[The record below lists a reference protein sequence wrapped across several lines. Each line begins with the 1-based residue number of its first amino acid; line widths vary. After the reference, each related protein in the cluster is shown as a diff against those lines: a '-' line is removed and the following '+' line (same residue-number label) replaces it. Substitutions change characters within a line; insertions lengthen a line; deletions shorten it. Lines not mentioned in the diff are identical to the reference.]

1 MRRTGGL
8 TSMTG
13 TIVEFILLLIAHAAA
28 GIYSSTLKYSKKI
41 TYLVWGTWVVLQTGL
56 LFFTEFVL
64 TNWAL
69 QFFVGFV
76 LSLVGQYVIF
86 FVTTKGRLAQ
96 RIFTML
102 TYSIFFCIAMSLF
115 TMIRG
120 TFSELHWAL
129 TALIQALLLLAI
141 VIYFLR
147 YVCTL
152 CRTAS
157 KNITTG
163 WAPLIFVNIVFIIT
177 IILSSVF
184 PVRLTSFNDPA
195 VITFVFL
202 SISIMAVYPVIFSS
216 INHMSEA
223 AEKREIETQNKLL
236 IAQIEAETAQLMADS
251 QSRHDRRH
259 HNLIMLG
266 LAKDGDYESLK
277 EYLESLVEDDN
288 KVWGETR
295 YCENTTINMI
305 LTMYKRRAKENG
317 ISVKISAKASN
328 NIAVPPQDLV
338 IVIANLFENA
348 INATAKLK
356 GKGKNI
362 DIQIKDNPERLL
374 IKIDNPC
381 RANLTFDET
390 LYGIGIRSVIT
401 TTTKYEGMYDF
412 TAEDG
417 VFSAKIIL
425 NLR

>member
-1 MRRTGGL
+1 MI
-8 TSMTG
+8 G

-28 GIYSSTLKYSKKI
+28 GIYSSTLKFSKKI
-41 TYLVWGTWVVLQTGL
+41 TYIIWGTWIAIQTGL

-86 FVTTKGRLAQ
+86 FVTTKGKLAQ
-96 RIFTML
+96 RIFTMM
-102 TYSIFFCIAMSLF
+102 TYSIFFCIVMSLF

-129 TALIQALLLLAI
+129 TALIQTVLLSAI
-141 VIYFLR
+141 VTYFLR

-152 CRTAS
+152 CRAAS
-157 KNITTG
+157 KNIKAG
-163 WAPLIFVNIVFIIT
+163 WAPLIFVNVVFIIT

-223 AEKREIETQNKLL
+223 AEKRAVETQNKLL
-236 IAQIEAETAQLMADS
+236 ITQIEAETAQLAADS

-259 HNLIMLG
+259 HNSVMLEF
-266 LAKDGDYESLK
+266 ANNNDIESVR
-277 EYLESLVEDDN
+277 EYLKSLVESDN
-288 KVWGETR
+288 EVWGEVR
-295 YCENTTINMI
+295 HCDNTTINTV
-305 LTMYKRRAKENG
+305 LTVYERRARESG
-317 ISVKISAKASN
+317 ISVKISAKASRDLE
-328 NIAVPPQDLV
+328 VSPQDIV

-348 INATAKLK
+348 IHATQKHKGQKKL
-356 GKGKNI
+356 I
-362 DIQIKDNPERLL
+362 DIIIKSNAQRLL
-374 IKIDNPC
+374 IKVENPC
-381 RANLTFDET
+381 KNNLTFDET
-390 LYGIGIRSVIT
+390 LYGVGIHSVIAT
-401 TTTKYEGMYDF
+401 TNKYEGMYDF
-412 TAEDG
+412 IVEDG
-417 VFSAKIIL
+417 IFSAKISL
-425 NLR
+425 NLK

>member
-1 MRRTGGL
+1 
-8 TSMTG
+8 MTG

-28 GIYSSTLKYSKKI
+28 GIYSSTLKYNKKI
-41 TYLVWGTWVVLQTGL
+41 TYIVWGTWVVLQTGL

-86 FVTTKGRLAQ
+86 FVTTKGKLAQ

-102 TYSIFFCIAMSLF
+102 TYSIFFCIAMSLL

-129 TALIQALLLLAI
+129 TALIEAVLLSAI
-141 VIYFLR
+141 VTYFLR

-152 CRTAS
+152 CRAAS
-157 KNITTG
+157 KNINRG
-163 WAPLIFVNIVFIIT
+163 WSQLIFVNVVFIIT

-184 PVRLTSFNDPA
+184 PIRLTSFNEPA

-216 INHMSEA
+216 INNMSEA
-223 AEKREIETQNKLL
+223 AEKREVETQNKLL
-236 IAQIEAETAQLMADS
+236 VAQIEAESAQLAADS
-251 QSRHDRRH
+251 RSRHDRRH
-259 HNLIMLG
+259 HNLVMLG
-266 LAKDGDYESLK
+266 LAKSGD
-277 EYLESLVEDDN
+277 LETLTKHLTNLVDDDN

-295 YCENTTINMI
+295 YCENNTVNMI
-305 LTMYKRRAKENG
+305 LTMYKRRASQTG
-317 ISVKISAKASN
+317 ISVKISAKASGSL
-328 NIAVPPQDLV
+328 AVPPQDLV
-338 IVIANLFENA
+338 VVIANLFENA
-348 INATAKLK
+348 INEVANLK
-356 GKGKNI
+356 SKEGYI
-362 DIQIKDNPERLL
+362 DIQIKDSPERLL

-390 LYGIGIRSVIT
+390 LYGIGIRSVIS

-425 NLR
+425 NLK

>member
-1 MRRTGGL
+1 
-8 TSMTG
+8 MTG

-28 GIYSSTLKYSKKI
+28 GIYSSTLKFSKKI
-41 TYLVWGTWVVLQTGL
+41 TYIIWGTWIAIQTGL

-120 TFSELHWAL
+120 TFSELHWAF
-129 TALIQALLLLAI
+129 TALIQAVLLLAI
-141 VIYFLR
+141 VTYFLR

-152 CRTAS
+152 CRAAS

-163 WAPLIFVNIVFIIT
+163 WTPLIFVNTVFIIT

-236 IAQIEAETAQLMADS
+236 VAQIEAETAQLAADS

-259 HNLIMLG
+259 HNFIMLG
-266 LAKDGDYESLK
+266 LARNGDYGSLK
-277 EYLESLVEDDN
+277 EYLTNLVDDDN
-288 KVWGETR
+288 EIWGETR
-295 YCENTTINMI
+295 YCENTTVNMI

-317 ISVKISAKASN
+317 ISVKISAKASSSL
-328 NIAVPPQDLV
+328 AVPPQDLV

-362 DIQIKDNPERLL
+362 DIQIKDSSERLL

-381 RANLTFDET
+381 RANLSFDET

-401 TTTKYEGMYDF
+401 TTNKYEGMYDF

>member
-1 MRRTGGL
+1 M
-8 TSMTG
+8 SMTG

-41 TYLVWGTWVVLQTGL
+41 TYIVWGTWVVLQTGL

-76 LSLVGQYVIF
+76 LSLVGQYVVF
-86 FVTTKGRLAQ
+86 FATTKGRLAQ

-102 TYSIFFCIAMSLF
+102 TYSIFFCIVMSLF

-129 TALIQALLLLAI
+129 TALIQAVLLSAI
-141 VIYFLR
+141 VTYFLR

-152 CRTAS
+152 CRAAS
-157 KNITTG
+157 KNIKAG
-163 WAPLIFVNIVFIIT
+163 WAPLIFVNVVFIIT

-184 PVRLTSFNDPA
+184 PIRLTSFRDPSF
-195 VITFVFL
+195 ITFVFL

-223 AEKREIETQNKLL
+223 AEKREVETQNKLL
-236 IAQIEAETAQLMADS
+236 VAQIEAETAQLAADS
-251 QSRHDRRH
+251 KSRHDRRH
-259 HNLIMLG
+259 HNLVMLG
-266 LAKDGDYESLK
+266 LAKSGDFETLTK
-277 EYLESLVEDDN
+277 HLTNLVDDDN

-295 YCENTTINMI
+295 YCENNTVNMI
-305 LTMYKRRAKENG
+305 LTMYKRRASQNG
-317 ISVKISAKASN
+317 ISVKISAKASGSL
-328 NIAVPPQDLV
+328 AVPPQDLV
-338 IVIANLFENA
+338 VVIANLFENA
-348 INATAKLK
+348 INEVANLK
-356 GKGKNI
+356 SKEGYI
-362 DIQIKDNPERLL
+362 DIQIKDSPERLL

-390 LYGIGIRSVIT
+390 LYGIGIRSVIST
-401 TTTKYEGMYDF
+401 TSKYEGMYDF

-425 NLR
+425 NLK

>member
-1 MRRTGGL
+1 MST
-8 TSMTG
+8 TG

-41 TYLVWGTWVVLQTGL
+41 TYIVWGTWVVLQTGL

-86 FVTTKGRLAQ
+86 FVTTKGRLTQ

-102 TYSIFFCIAMSLF
+102 TYSIFFCIVMSLF

-129 TALIQALLLLAI
+129 TALIQAVLLSAI

-152 CRTAS
+152 CRAAS
-157 KNITTG
+157 KNIKAG
-163 WAPLIFVNIVFIIT
+163 WAPLIFVNVVFIIT

-184 PVRLTSFNDPA
+184 PIRLTSFRDA
-195 VITFVFL
+195 GFATFLFL

-216 INHMSEA
+216 INSMSEA
-223 AEKREIETQNKLL
+223 AEKREVETQNKLL
-236 IAQIEAETAQLMADS
+236 VAQIEAETAQLAADS

-259 HNLIMLG
+259 HNLVLLEFANNNDI
-266 LAKDGDYESLK
+266 ESVR
-277 EYLESLVEDDN
+277 EYLRGLVDSDSE
-288 KVWGETR
+288 VWGEAR
-295 YCENTTINMI
+295 YCENMTVNTV
-305 LTMYKRRAKENG
+305 LTVYERRAAENG
-317 ISVKISAKASN
+317 ISVNISAKASRD
-328 NIAVPPQDLV
+328 ISISPQDLV

-348 INATAKLK
+348 INEVANLK
-356 GKGKNI
+356 SKEGYI
-362 DIQIKDNPERLL
+362 DIQIKDSPERLL

-381 RANLTFDET
+381 RANLTFDEA
-390 LYGIGIRSVIT
+390 LYGVGIRSVIST
-401 TTTKYEGMYDF
+401 TSKYEGMYDF

-425 NLR
+425 NLK

>member
-1 MRRTGGL
+1 
-8 TSMTG
+8 MTG

-28 GIYSSTLKYSKKI
+28 GIYSSTLKFSKKI
-41 TYLVWGTWVVLQTGL
+41 TYIIWGTWIAIQTGL

-86 FVTTKGRLAQ
+86 FVTTKGKLAQ

-115 TMIRG
+115 TMMRG
-120 TFSELHWAL
+120 TFDDLHWGFM
-129 TALIQALLLLAI
+129 TLIQAVLLSAI
-141 VIYFLR
+141 VTYFLR

-152 CRTAS
+152 CRAAS

-163 WAPLIFVNIVFIIT
+163 WAPLIFVNVVFIIT

-184 PVRLTSFNDPA
+184 PIRLTSFRDPSF
-195 VITFVFL
+195 ITFVFL

-216 INHMSEA
+216 INNMSEA
-223 AEKREIETQNKLL
+223 AEKREVETQNKLL
-236 IAQIEAETAQLMADS
+236 VTQIEAESAQLTADS
-251 QSRHDRRH
+251 KSRHDRRH
-259 HNLIMLG
+259 HNLVMLG
-266 LAKDGDYESLK
+266 LAKSGD
-277 EYLESLVEDDN
+277 LETLTKHLTNLVDDDN

-295 YCENTTINMI
+295 YCENNTVNMI
-305 LTMYKRRAKENG
+305 LTMYKRRASQNG
-317 ISVKISAKASN
+317 ISVKISAKASGSL
-328 NIAVPPQDLV
+328 AVPPQDLV
-338 IVIANLFENA
+338 VVIANLFENA
-348 INATAKLK
+348 INEVANLK
-356 GKGKNI
+356 SKEGYI
-362 DIQIKDNPERLL
+362 DIQIKDSPERLL
-374 IKIDNPC
+374 RKIDNPC

-390 LYGIGIRSVIT
+390 LYGIGIRSVIST
-401 TTTKYEGMYDF
+401 TSKYEGMYDF

>member
-1 MRRTGGL
+1 
-8 TSMTG
+8 MTG

-28 GIYSSTLKYSKKI
+28 GIYSSTLKYNKKI
-41 TYLVWGTWVVLQTGL
+41 TYIVWGTWVVLQTGL

-69 QFFVGFV
+69 QFFIGFV

-86 FVTTKGRLAQ
+86 FVTTKGKLAQ

-129 TALIQALLLLAI
+129 TALIQAVLLLAI
-141 VIYFLR
+141 VTYFLR

-152 CRTAS
+152 CRAAS

-163 WAPLIFVNIVFIIT
+163 WAPLIFVNVVFIIT

-184 PVRLTSFNDPA
+184 PIRLTSFRDPSF
-195 VITFVFL
+195 ITFVFL

-223 AEKREIETQNKLL
+223 AEKREVETQNKLL
-236 IAQIEAETAQLMADS
+236 VAQIEAESAQLAADS
-251 QSRHDRRH
+251 KSRHDRRH
-259 HNLIMLG
+259 HNLVMLG
-266 LAKDGDYESLK
+266 LAKSGDFETLTK
-277 EYLESLVEDDN
+277 HLTNLVDDDN

-295 YCENTTINMI
+295 YCENNTVNMI
-305 LTMYKRRAKENG
+305 LTMYKRRASQNG
-317 ISVKISAKASN
+317 ISVKISAKASGSL
-328 NIAVPPQDLV
+328 AVPPQDLV
-338 IVIANLFENA
+338 VVIANLFENA
-348 INATAKLK
+348 INEVANLK
-356 GKGKNI
+356 SKEGYI
-362 DIQIKDNPERLL
+362 DIQIKDSPERLL

-381 RANLTFDET
+381 RANLTFDEN
-390 LYGIGIRSVIT
+390 LYGIGIRSVIST
-401 TTTKYEGMYDF
+401 TSKYEGMYDF

-425 NLR
+425 NLI

>member
-1 MRRTGGL
+1 
-8 TSMTG
+8 MTG

-41 TYLVWGTWVVLQTGL
+41 TYIVWGTWVVLQTGL

-129 TALIQALLLLAI
+129 TALIQVVLLLAI
-141 VIYFLR
+141 VTYFLR

-152 CRTAS
+152 CRAAS
-157 KNITTG
+157 KNIKAG
-163 WAPLIFVNIVFIIT
+163 WAPLIFVNVVFIIT

-184 PVRLTSFNDPA
+184 PIRLTSFRDPSF
-195 VITFVFL
+195 ITFVFL

-216 INHMSEA
+216 INNMSEA
-223 AEKREIETQNKLL
+223 AEKREVETQNKLL
-236 IAQIEAETAQLMADS
+236 VAQIEAESAQLAADS
-251 QSRHDRRH
+251 KSRHDRRH
-259 HNLIMLG
+259 HNLVMLG
-266 LAKDGDYESLK
+266 LAKSGDFETLTK
-277 EYLESLVEDDN
+277 HLTNLVDDDN

-295 YCENTTINMI
+295 YCENNTVNMI
-305 LTMYKRRAKENG
+305 LTMYKRRASQNG
-317 ISVKISAKASN
+317 ISVKISAKASGSL
-328 NIAVPPQDLV
+328 AVPPQDLV
-338 IVIANLFENA
+338 VVIANLFENA
-348 INATAKLK
+348 INEVANLK
-356 GKGKNI
+356 SKEGYI
-362 DIQIKDNPERLL
+362 DIQIKDSPERLL

-381 RANLTFDET
+381 RANLTFDEN
-390 LYGIGIRSVIT
+390 LYGIGIRSVIST
-401 TTTKYEGMYDF
+401 TSKYEGMYDF

-425 NLR
+425 NLK